1 MIAYHHRVAAH
12 LRLLHR
18 LRVSFPRDES
28 HLSAWIGQYG
38 EYAAAS
44 WLRAQR
50 QRILRQ
56 NFRHRGGGEIDI
68 VSRDG
73 DTLVF
78 CEVKTRRSRDAGAPA
93 RAVNQKKRELLRRAA
108 QDWLGSLRAHQKNIP
123 YRFDIVEVILTQG
136 ARPQLKLLPDA
147 FGSHEG
153 ERSMVFGFDRTNH
166 SYGSF

>member
-1 MIAYHHRVAAH
+1 MAG
-12 LRLLHR
+12 
-18 LRVSFPRDES
+18 
-28 HLSAWIGQYG
+28 WIGQYG

-56 NFRHRGGGEIDI
+56 NFRPRGGGEIDI

-78 CEVKTRRSRDAGAPA
+78 CEVKTRSSRDAGAPA
-93 RAVNQKKRELLRRAA
+93 RAVNQKKRELLRRTA
-108 QDWLGSLRAHQKNIP
+108 QDWLLYLKAHQKNIP
-123 YRFDIVEVILTQG
+123 YRFDIIEVILTQG

-147 FGSHEG
+147 FGSREG
-153 ERSMVFGFDRTNH
+153 ERSMGIGFDRLSHTCDTSA
-166 SYGSF
+166 SY